1 MPLYA
6 ECLNSIYEM
15 TFENLP
21 WHMMSGE
28 SMVDGKTADDT
39 LAQVI
44 VYMINKSFGCFPYL
58 S

>member
-1 MPLYA
+1 
-6 ECLNSIYEM
+6 M

-21 WHMMSGE
+21 GHMMSGE
-28 SMVDGKTADDT
+28 LMVDGKTADDK

-44 VYMINKSFGCFPYL
+44 VYMINKSFGCFLYL